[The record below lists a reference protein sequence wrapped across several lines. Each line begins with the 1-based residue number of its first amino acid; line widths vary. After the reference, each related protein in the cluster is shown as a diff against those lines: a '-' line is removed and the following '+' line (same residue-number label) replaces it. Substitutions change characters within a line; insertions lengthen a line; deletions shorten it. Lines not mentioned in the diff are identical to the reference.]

1 LSIGKFLLTKE
12 TIEYVGKTS
21 WKFGR
26 PEIIDKGLR
35 YYDEHP
41 EDVQIIVKNLEYAG
55 LGSTGRYLDEVL
67 EGIALHYYEKLFI
80 LTKRFEAYW
89 IAKNRVSTGDSFKI
103 VEEAVK
109 SKLPV
114 FVAQS
119 HFGASYF
126 MNITFMVNGFDITSV
141 GKFPEP
147 AGSMIV
153 NGSNYI
159 SEKYNTGKTKLVNIA
174 DPDVDVPYEM
184 FSTLLRGGIL
194 SNVFDENNQF
204 SRKFDLLSTKVMGG
218 SGMDQFLKRFND
230 EKMVVVTP
238 FIVRTSDETFSFEL
252 DRHFLAQEDII
263 QSFYKSLE
271 KRISSHPQQW
281 YFIHELHEA
290 VPEK

>member
-1 LSIGKFLLTKE
+1 LSIGKFLLNKE
-12 TIEYVGKTS
+12 NIEFVGKTS
-21 WKFGR
+21 WKFAR
-26 PEIIDKGLR
+26 PEMIDQGLK
-35 YYDEHP
+35 YYDENP
-41 EDVQIIVKNLEYAG
+41 GDVDRIVKNLEYAG
-55 LGSTGRYLDEVL
+55 LQSTGRHLDEVL
-67 EGIALHYYEKLFI
+67 EGIAVHYYEKLFI

-89 IAKNRVSTGDSFKI
+89 IAKNRVKTGDSFSVIK
-103 VEEAVK
+103 EAVNEK
-109 SKLPV
+109 KPV

-153 NGSNYI
+153 NGGNFI
-159 SEKYNTGKTKLVNIA
+159 SERYKTGKTKLVNIA
-174 DPDVDVPYEM
+174 DTDVDVPYEM

-204 SRKFDLLSTKVMGG
+204 SRKYNLLSTEVMGG
-218 SGMDQFLKRFND
+218 SGMDQFLKKFND

-252 DRHFLAQEDII
+252 DRHLLALSDII
-263 QSFYKSLE
+263 QSFYNSLE
-271 KRISSHPQQW
+271 KRVASHPEQW

-290 VPEK
+290 VPE

>member
-26 PEIIDKGLR
+26 PVIIDKGLK
-35 YYDEHP
+35 YYEENP
-41 EDVQIIVKNLEYAG
+41 KDVDMIVRNLEYAG
-55 LGSTGRYLDEVL
+55 LRSTGRYLDEVL

-89 IAKNRVSTGDSFKI
+89 IAKNRIATGESFKI
-103 VEEAVK
+103 IEDALRRKV
-109 SKLPV
+109 PV

-153 NGSNYI
+153 SGSNLI
-159 SEKYNTGKTKLVNIA
+159 SEKYKTGKTKLVNIA
-174 DPDVDVPYEM
+174 DPDTDVPYEM

-204 SRKFDLLSTKVMGG
+204 SRKVKLLSTEVMGG
-218 SGMDQFLKRFND
+218 SGMDQFLKKFND

-238 FIVRTSDETFSFEL
+238 FIVRTSDESFSFEL
-252 DRHFLAQEDII
+252 DRHLLAQPDII
-263 QSFYKSLE
+263 QSFYNSLE
-271 KRISSHPQQW
+271 KRIASHPQQW

-290 VPEK
+290 VPE

>member
-1 LSIGKFLLTKE
+1 MAIGKYLLTKE
-12 TIEYVGKTS
+12 LLELTGKKS

-26 PEIIDKGLR
+26 PAIIEKGMK

-41 EDVQIIVKNLEYAG
+41 EDVDRIVKNLEYAG
-55 LGSTGRYLDEVL
+55 LRSTGRYLDEVL
-67 EGIALHYYEKLFI
+67 EGIAVHYYEKLFI
-80 LTKRFEAYW
+80 LTKRFEACW
-89 IAKNRVSTGDSFKI
+89 MAKNRVTTGDSFDVI
-103 VEEAVK
+103 EEAAK
-109 SKLPV
+109 DKKPV

-126 MNITFMVNGFDITSV
+126 MNIIFMVNGYDITSV

-153 NGSNYI
+153 NGSNFI
-159 SEKYNTGKTKLVNIA
+159 SERYKTGKTKLVNIA

-204 SRKFDLLSTKVMGG
+204 SRKVNLLSTEVMGG
-218 SGMDQFLKRFND
+218 SGMDQFLKKFD
-230 EKMVVVTP
+230 DDKMVVVTP
-238 FIVRTSDETFSFEL
+238 FIVRTSEETFSFEL
-252 DRHFLAQEDII
+252 DRHLLSEPDII
-263 QSFYKSLE
+263 QSFYNSLE
-271 KRISSHPQQW
+271 KRIVSHPEQW

-290 VPEK
+290 VPE